1 MSGSCVQLLVTPWT
15 IQSMEFSRPEYWNGY
30 HPLLQEIFPTQG
42 SNPGLSHCK
51 WILYQAEPPRKAKEM
66 FIAWQR
72 SVNLEGEALVRT
84 DRMKEN
90 SSFTQGRRG
99 GWDCHLC
106 ELKEIQNYIV
116 HGCPHSYPT
125 PRNFSQGSKLTEPT
139 RDTHEYNICIII

>member
-1 MSGSCVQLLVTPWT
+1 MKVLQSFQLLVTPWT

-106 ELKEIQNYIV
+106 PVKRNPKLYSAWMSTLLS
-116 HGCPHSYPT
+116 HSQKFL
-125 PRNFSQGSKLTEPT
+125 PRE
-139 RDTHEYNICIII
+139 